1 MLSTEKEKKTIS
13 NTFIIGFNANKN
25 QLNENKTSKF
35 EWTLDNIRIEKI
47 ISVPIWATNIFFGRF
62 QLY

>member
-13 NTFIIGFNANKN
+13 NIFIVGFNANKN

-35 EWTLDNIRIEKI
+35 E
-47 ISVPIWATNIFFGRF
+47 
-62 QLY
+62 